1 MSTNNKL
8 TPWEEF
14 PDVWKNETYFFNYI
28 RGCLRKAWVRHP
40 TKLKKLNE
48 ARFQIPNTNP
58 RAKKATVWGCKCE
71 VCGNLFPMKD
81 IEVDHIVPA
90 GRLQCLEDI
99 QGFVERLLFV
109 TTKDLRIVCKKTCH
123 AAITLSEKNGISFQ
137 EALAE
142 KTAIGLIKEKKDKEW
157 LTDKGIVPA
166 SNQKSRR
173 QQIVEYLRSSK

>member
-1 MSTNNKL
+1 
-8 TPWEEF
+8 
-14 PDVWKNETYFFNYI
+14 
-28 RGCLRKAWVRHP
+28 
-40 TKLKKLNE
+40 
-48 ARFQIPNTNP
+48 
-58 RAKKATVWGCKCE
+58 
-71 VCGNLFPMKD
+71 
-81 IEVDHIVPA
+81 VDHIVPA

-173 QQIVEYLRSSK
+173 QQIVEYLRSSN